1 MSRKRGR
8 PQLSA
13 NTGQSY
19 ALAEWINEN
28 INELSGMTNAEIAAD
43 LGYERGNIVAMWRT
57 GKTRIALKPLS
68 GIARLTKTPLEF
80 LFKLWCEQYTRE
92 KGVRAQ
98 PYLDMLSRIVT
109 PAEFKHIQSIRDAGL
124 TCEHLTEDQDRILS
138 LMLIGPEGRA
148 RLFEE

>member
-19 ALAEWINEN
+19 ELAEWINVN
-28 INELSGMTNAEIAAD
+28 INELSGMTNAEIAAE

-68 GIARLTKTPLEF
+68 GIARLTKTPLET
-80 LFKLWCEQYTRE
+80 LLPLWLEQYARE
-92 KGVRAQ
+92 KGVRPQ
-98 PYLDMLSRIVT
+98 PYLDILSRIVT
-109 PAEFKHIQSIRDAGL
+109 PAEYRVVEALRRTGL
-124 TCEHLTEDQDRILS
+124 NPSQLTQDQYNLLS
-138 LMLIGPEGRA
+138 LVLLTPEQRA
-148 RLFEE
+148 SLFEA